1 MVNWMIVALIA
12 AMLFVMLLI
21 VSIKVFGHEY
31 DWIAALG
38 AAFCGATTLV
48 ILLVAISS
56 VSSDGIGFFFKIL
69 FSGILVGAIVDIR
82 GFLYHFFNEFAVTN
96 KKVVAKTGIIKTKEL
111 SSPLKQI
118 QNVQVA
124 TGFWG
129 KIFKYGTV
137 NVTTASGLYS
147 IKYVNDPQGFRN
159 SIMAQI
165 ENAEEDKMDLHA
177 HKIASAIHN
186 LEN

>member
-1 MVNWMIVALIA
+1 MKNYVQNSLTVNEKIIKQAKFSNILFVPGIIVALIF
-12 AMLFVMLLI
+12 M
-21 VSIKVFGHEY
+21 
-31 DWIAALG
+31 
-38 AAFCGATTLV
+38 
-48 ILLVAISS
+48 LVALSS
-56 VSSDGIGFFFKIL
+56 VKTDGIGFLFKFTL
-69 FSGILVGAIVDIR
+69 VGVLVGAIVDIR
-82 GFLYHFFNEFAVTN
+82 GFLYHFFNEFAITN
-96 KKVVAKTGIIKTKEL
+96 KKVVAKTGIIKTTEL

-129 KIFKYGTV
+129 KFFKYGTV

-165 ENAEEDKMDLHA
+165 ENTEEDKMDLHA
-177 HKIASAIHN
+177 QKIASAIHN

>member
-1 MVNWMIVALIA
+1 MKNYVQNSLTANEKVIKQAKFSNILFVPGIIVALI
-12 AMLFVMLLI
+12 F
-21 VSIKVFGHEY
+21 
-31 DWIAALG
+31 
-38 AAFCGATTLV
+38 
-48 ILLVAISS
+48 LLVAISS
-56 VSSDGIGFFFKIL
+56 VHADGIGFFFKIL

-82 GFLYHFFNEFAVTN
+82 GFLYHFFNEFAITN

-165 ENAEEDKMDLHA
+165 ENTEEDKMDLHA

>member
-1 MVNWMIVALIA
+1 MIC
-12 AMLFVMLLI
+12 
-21 VSIKVFGHEY
+21 SKCKKVIPNGSVQCPE
-31 DWIAALG
+31 
-38 AAFCGATTLV
+38 CGADLKSSIQKTKAKTGCMWAFIIA
-48 ILLVAISS
+48 ILAFAIIS

-96 KKVVAKTGIIKTKEL
+96 KKVVAKTGIIKTTEL

-165 ENAEEDKMDLHA
+165 ENTEEDKMDLHA